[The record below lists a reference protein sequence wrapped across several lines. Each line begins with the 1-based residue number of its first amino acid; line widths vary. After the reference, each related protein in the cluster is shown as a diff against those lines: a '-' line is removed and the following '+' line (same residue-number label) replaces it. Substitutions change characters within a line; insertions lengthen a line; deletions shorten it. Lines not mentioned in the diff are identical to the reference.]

1 MKKKYYAYIVGS
13 NKGICDSW
21 SECQNIV
28 KGKKAR
34 YKSFPS
40 KEEANLWLKDPDSKS
55 FASPKKG
62 KSTKYYAYNLFEVG
76 KTGIVSSWEECKNI
90 TGIGKARYKS
100 FKTIEEARE
109 WLDKGGRYLSK
120 EEIRSSLPEGI
131 YFDAGTGRGIGT
143 EVRVTDKM
151 GNSILY
157 KVVPQEKINEFGNY
171 LTAPGSTNNFG
182 ELLGLYCAL
191 KIGIKENNLN
201 IYGDSKLVIS
211 FWSLGMIKKDGQS
224 DVTIDLAKKVVA
236 LRKEYEGLGGKI
248 SHVSGDINPADLG
261 FHK

>member
-1 MKKKYYAYIVGS
+1 MKKKYYAYIVG
-13 NKGICDSW
+13 NDKDICDSW
-21 SECQNIV
+21 SKCQSV
-28 KGKKAR
+28 VTGKKAR
-34 YKSFPS
+34 YKSFS
-40 KEEANLWLKDPDSKS
+40 SMSEAKEWLKNPDSDKFKS
-55 FASPKKG
+55 AKKN
-62 KSTKYYAYNLFEVG
+62 KSSKYYAYNLFEVG
-76 KTGIVSSWEECKNI
+76 KTGIVDNWEECKNI

-100 FKTIEEARE
+100 FKTKEEAKE
-109 WLDKGGRYLSK
+109 WLALGGRYLST
-120 EEIRSSLPEGI
+120 EEVRRNLPDGI

-151 GNSILY
+151 GNSILS
-157 KVVPQEKINEFGNY
+157 KVVPSNKINEFGNY

-191 KIGIKENNLN
+191 KIAIDEGQKN

-211 FWSLGMIKKDGQS
+211 FWSLGLVKKANQTKATLELI
-224 DVTIDLAKKVVA
+224 VKVVS
-236 LRKEYEGLGGKI
+236 LRKEYESLGGTI